1 MEISPLLVV
10 YSSKPRSYYIYQHVC
25 NDLQRRIVIQVKIYL
40 YTQSYRPIPSIR
52 LRRFA
57 YEFIYNENLPLPLNE
72 SLKSTV
78 QGRLIKSLI
87 WLLISHNVRR
97 FVYAR
102 RPPLTF
108 SLPFFFPLP
117 PPPPHPPPFF
127 SSMARVFLNPALSI
141 VMVSFDL
148 GISSHVNQPDQTI

>member
-1 MEISPLLVV
+1 MEISPPLVV
-10 YSSKPRSYYIYQHVC
+10 YSSKPRSYQHVR

-40 YTQSYRPIPSIR
+40 YTQSYRPIVPSIR

-117 PPPPHPPPFF
+117 PPPPPFF
-127 SSMARVFLNPALSI
+127 LVDGPRVS
-141 VMVSFDL
+141 
-148 GISSHVNQPDQTI
+148 

>member
-1 MEISPLLVV
+1 MEISPPLVV

-127 SSMARVFLNPALSI
+127 LVDGPRVS
-141 VMVSFDL
+141 
-148 GISSHVNQPDQTI
+148 